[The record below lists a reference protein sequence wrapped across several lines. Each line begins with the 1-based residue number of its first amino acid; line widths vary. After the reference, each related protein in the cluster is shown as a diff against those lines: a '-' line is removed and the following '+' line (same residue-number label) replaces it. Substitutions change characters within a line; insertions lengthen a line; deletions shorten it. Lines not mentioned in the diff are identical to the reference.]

1 MKKFLRKVNRGL
13 VLGGVL
19 IIGTT
24 IYIIADLKNF
34 EKEKPVVEQTI
45 TEYTQAVAKFNIT
58 PEKNREYNIT
68 LNKEDSQKL
77 TADWQAIIDEYWI
90 DKKASANDIFYY
102 YDDKSYLEDSV
113 ISYIDN
119 KQRGYVT
126 DISINLSDCNVKKDG
141 PNAAV
146 VTCTSNVYYVGL
158 ENSAIFTPGGCNSY
172 YTYFGNESPI
182 DPKLMQ
188 TTFSENLTLYLE
200 KKSDGW
206 KITKSEVYDNYDV
219 NVSKVQESDS
229 ESNSEN

>member
-45 TEYTQAVAKFNIT
+45 TEYAQAVAKFNIT

-90 DKKASANDIFYY
+90 DKKASAKGNIIH
-102 YDDKSYLEDSV
+102 E
-113 ISYIDN
+113 
-119 KQRGYVT
+119 T
-126 DISINLSDCNVKKDG
+126 DIVQSDARDRRG
-141 PNAAV
+141 RR
-146 VTCTSNVYYVGL
+146 SL
-158 ENSAIFTPGGCNSY
+158 HRI
-172 YTYFGNESPI
+172 
-182 DPKLMQ
+182 L
-188 TTFSENLTLYLE
+188 
-200 KKSDGW
+200 
-206 KITKSEVYDNYDV
+206 
-219 NVSKVQESDS
+219 
-229 ESNSEN
+229 